1 MPRLL
6 RDSGLVE
13 DDWRRLA
20 PEEQDFGGQ
29 RILVPLDTWLAHREV
44 LVERTPQ
51 RIGIWLGGDQEP
63 DAIASDLVLF
73 GCIAIH
79 FPAFTDGRGFSCARL
94 LRERYGYCGEL
105 RAIGD
110 ILPDQL
116 HYLWRCGFDAFELP
130 DEVSLDTA
138 LDCLAAFS
146 ASYQSAVREAARG

>member
-6 RDSGLVE
+6 RDGRLVE

-20 PEEQDFGGQ
+20 PGEQNFAGH
-29 RILVPLDTWLAHREV
+29 RLLVPLETWLAHRET
-44 LVERTPQ
+44 LQARGPEGL
-51 RIGIWLGGDQEP
+51 GIWLAGDQEP
-63 DAIASDLVLF
+63 DAIESDLVRF

-79 FPAFTDGRGFSCARL
+79 FPVFTDGRGFSCARL

-116 HYLWRCGFDAFELP
+116 HYLWRCGFDTFELP
-130 DEVSLDTA
+130 DDVTLDTA
-138 LDCLAAFS
+138 LDCLGAFS
-146 ASYQSAVREAARG
+146 ASYQSAVREVAHR